1 MHFMMYNSSVIG
13 FSLWMQSIKTVSC
26 IRQSF
31 RKLNFTA
38 LAKQSGFRER
48 KSRKISPLNFVVA
61 LVAMAS
67 KGALSLGKEARLIG
81 FLANLEISRQAVH
94 KCARKATAFM
104 TLVLLKLLELK
115 AYGPVGRDVPK
126 CLSSFDRILIV
137 DSTSI
142 GLPEALAPFFPGAS
156 NQTGSKQAQLK
167 IQAYYDL
174 RNESFVDFSLSSFRK
189 NDQAASKDI
198 LAVAQPNDLILRDLG
213 YFVLDVFKQLDQR
226 GCFFVSR
233 LKTGTCL
240 LAREGDEELDLRKLL
255 RGQKLLDM
263 PVRVGK
269 KAKLPVRLIAVK
281 LPQKVADKRR
291 REHRKNRDNRLR
303 YTCRTSFLLGFEI
316 FITNLDQKN
325 FSPKQ
330 ILSFYGLRWRIEVLF
345 KAFKQHLNL
354 GQVKETTPYQV
365 ELLIYARL
373 ILITHLLNFV
383 YGPLR
388 HYSNT
393 SLSSP
398 LSILKFS
405 YWFDLFAPYFFI
417 LSFIP
422 KDQIIPRWLKQIP
435 KHCTYEK
442 RSRLDFLSCFYSLG

>member
-1 MHFMMYNSSVIG
+1 M
-13 FSLWMQSIKTVSC
+13 
-26 IRQSF
+26 
-31 RKLNFTA
+31 
-38 LAKQSGFRER
+38 
-48 KSRKISPLNFVVA
+48 
-61 LVAMAS
+61 
-67 KGALSLGKEARLIG
+67 
-81 FLANLEISRQAVH
+81 
-94 KCARKATAFM
+94 
-104 TLVLLKLLELK
+104 
-115 AYGPVGRDVPK
+115 GRDVPK

-142 GLPEALAPFFPGAS
+142 GLPKALAPFFPGAS

-213 YFVLDVFKQLDQR
+213 YFVLDVFNKLDQR

-240 LAREGDEELDLRKLL
+240 LANEGDEELDLGKLL
-255 RGQKLLDM
+255 RAQKLLDM

-269 KAKLPVRLIAVK
+269 KAKLAVRLIAVK
-281 LPQKVADKRR
+281 LPQNVTDKRR
-291 REHRKNRDNRLR
+291 REHKQNRDRRLR
-303 YTCRTSFLLGFEI
+303 YTKPTSFLLGFEI
-316 FITNLDQKN
+316 FITNLPHNDFTAEQV
-325 FSPKQ
+325 
-330 ILSFYGLRWRIEVLF
+330 LSFYGLRWRIEILF

-354 GQVKETTPYQV
+354 GQVKENTIYQV

-388 HYSNT
+388 NYSNT

-398 LSILKFS
+398 PSILKVS
-405 YWFDLFAPYFFI
+405 YWFDFFAPYFFI

-435 KHCTYEK
+435 KHCCYEK
-442 RSRLDFLSCFYSLG
+442 RSRLDFLSCFFSLS

>member
-1 MHFMMYNSSVIG
+1 M
-13 FSLWMQSIKTVSC
+13 
-26 IRQSF
+26 
-31 RKLNFTA
+31 
-38 LAKQSGFRER
+38 
-48 KSRKISPLNFVVA
+48 
-61 LVAMAS
+61 
-67 KGALSLGKEARLIG
+67 
-81 FLANLEISRQAVH
+81 
-94 KCARKATAFM
+94 
-104 TLVLLKLLELK
+104 
-115 AYGPVGRDVPK
+115 
-126 CLSSFDRILIV
+126 
-137 DSTSI
+137 
-142 GLPEALAPFFPGAS
+142 
-156 NQTGSKQAQLK
+156 
-167 IQAYYDL
+167 
-174 RNESFVDFSLSSFRK
+174 
-189 NDQAASKDI
+189 
-198 LAVAQPNDLILRDLG
+198 
-213 YFVLDVFKQLDQR
+213 
-226 GCFFVSR
+226 
-233 LKTGTCL
+233 
-240 LAREGDEELDLRKLL
+240 
-255 RGQKLLDM
+255 
-263 PVRVGK
+263 
-269 KAKLPVRLIAVK
+269 
-281 LPQKVADKRR
+281 
-291 REHRKNRDNRLR
+291 
-303 YTCRTSFLLGFEI
+303 EI

>member
-1 MHFMMYNSSVIG
+1 MMYNSSVIG

-31 RKLNFTA
+31 RKLNCTA

-48 KSRKISPLNFVVA
+48 KSRKISPLNFVLA

-94 KCARKATAFM
+94 KCARKTTAFM

-126 CLSSFDRILIV
+126 CLRSFQRVLIV

-142 GLPEALAPFFPGAS
+142 GLPKALAPFFPGAS

-174 RNESFVDFSLSSFRK
+174 LNESFLEFSLSSFRK

-198 LAVAQPNDLILRDLG
+198 LVVAQPNDLILRDLG

-240 LAREGDEELDLRKLL
+240 LANEGDEELDLRKLL

-281 LPQKVADKRR
+281 LPQKVAHKRP
-291 REHRKNRDNRLR
+291 
-303 YTCRTSFLLGFEI
+303 G
-316 FITNLDQKN
+316 
-325 FSPKQ
+325 
-330 ILSFYGLRWRIEVLF
+330 
-345 KAFKQHLNL
+345 
-354 GQVKETTPYQV
+354 
-365 ELLIYARL
+365 
-373 ILITHLLNFV
+373 
-383 YGPLR
+383 
-388 HYSNT
+388 
-393 SLSSP
+393 
-398 LSILKFS
+398 
-405 YWFDLFAPYFFI
+405 
-417 LSFIP
+417 
-422 KDQIIPRWLKQIP
+422 
-435 KHCTYEK
+435 
-442 RSRLDFLSCFYSLG
+442 

>member
-1 MHFMMYNSSVIG
+1 
-13 FSLWMQSIKTVSC
+13 
-26 IRQSF
+26 
-31 RKLNFTA
+31 
-38 LAKQSGFRER
+38 
-48 KSRKISPLNFVVA
+48 
-61 LVAMAS
+61 
-67 KGALSLGKEARLIG
+67 
-81 FLANLEISRQAVH
+81 
-94 KCARKATAFM
+94 M

-240 LAREGDEELDLRKLL
+240 LARESDEELDLRKLL

-281 LPQKVADKRR
+281 LPQKAGR
-291 REHRKNRDNRLR
+291 
-303 YTCRTSFLLGFEI
+303 
-316 FITNLDQKN
+316 
-325 FSPKQ
+325 
-330 ILSFYGLRWRIEVLF
+330 
-345 KAFKQHLNL
+345 
-354 GQVKETTPYQV
+354 
-365 ELLIYARL
+365 
-373 ILITHLLNFV
+373 
-383 YGPLR
+383 
-388 HYSNT
+388 
-393 SLSSP
+393 
-398 LSILKFS
+398 
-405 YWFDLFAPYFFI
+405 
-417 LSFIP
+417 
-422 KDQIIPRWLKQIP
+422 
-435 KHCTYEK
+435 
-442 RSRLDFLSCFYSLG
+442 

>member
-48 KSRKISPLNFVVA
+48 KSRKISPLNFVLA

-126 CLSSFDRILIV
+126 CLRCFQRVLIV

-174 RNESFVDFSLSSFRK
+174 RNESFVHFSLSSFRK

-198 LAVAQPNDLILRDLG
+198 LALTQPNALILRDLG
-213 YFVLDVFKQLDQR
+213 YFVRFLDVFSGTLRR
-226 GCFFVSR
+226 GC
-233 LKTGTCL
+233 
-240 LAREGDEELDLRKLL
+240 
-255 RGQKLLDM
+255 
-263 PVRVGK
+263 
-269 KAKLPVRLIAVK
+269 
-281 LPQKVADKRR
+281 
-291 REHRKNRDNRLR
+291 
-303 YTCRTSFLLGFEI
+303 
-316 FITNLDQKN
+316 
-325 FSPKQ
+325 
-330 ILSFYGLRWRIEVLF
+330 
-345 KAFKQHLNL
+345 
-354 GQVKETTPYQV
+354 
-365 ELLIYARL
+365 
-373 ILITHLLNFV
+373 
-383 YGPLR
+383 
-388 HYSNT
+388 
-393 SLSSP
+393 
-398 LSILKFS
+398 
-405 YWFDLFAPYFFI
+405 
-417 LSFIP
+417 
-422 KDQIIPRWLKQIP
+422 
-435 KHCTYEK
+435 
-442 RSRLDFLSCFYSLG
+442 

>member
-1 MHFMMYNSSVIG
+1 M
-13 FSLWMQSIKTVSC
+13 
-26 IRQSF
+26 RSF
-31 RKLNFTA
+31 
-38 LAKQSGFRER
+38 ER
-48 KSRKISPLNFVVA
+48 V
-61 LVAMAS
+61 
-67 KGALSLGKEARLIG
+67 LI
-81 FLANLEISRQAVH
+81 A
-94 KCARKATAFM
+94 
-104 TLVLLKLLELK
+104 
-115 AYGPVGRDVPK
+115 
-126 CLSSFDRILIV
+126 

-142 GLPEALAPFFPGAS
+142 GLPKVLAPFFPGAS

-198 LAVAQPNDLILRDLG
+198 LALAQPNDLILRDLG

-240 LAREGDEELDLRKLL
+240 LANEGDEELDLRKLL

-269 KAKLPVRLIAVK
+269 KVKLPVRLIAVK
-281 LPQKVADKRR
+281 LPQKVAHKRR
-291 REHRKNRDNRLR
+291 REHRQNRDNRLR
-303 YTCRTSFLLGFEI
+303 YTSRTSFLLGFQI
-316 FITNLDQKN
+316 FITNLHQKD

-330 ILSFYGLRWRIEVLF
+330 ILSFYGLRWRIEIFF

-405 YWFDLFAPYFFI
+405 YWFGFFAPYFFI
-417 LSFIP
+417 LSHIP

-442 RSRLDFLSCFYSLG
+442 RSRLDFLSCFFSLG

>member
-1 MHFMMYNSSVIG
+1 MNP
-13 FSLWMQSIKTVSC
+13 SLTS
-26 IRQSF
+26 
-31 RKLNFTA
+31 
-38 LAKQSGFRER
+38 
-48 KSRKISPLNFVVA
+48 
-61 LVAMAS
+61 AS
-67 KGALSLGKEARLIG
+67 A
-81 FLANLEISRQAVH
+81 
-94 KCARKATAFM
+94 C
-104 TLVLLKLLELK
+104 
-115 AYGPVGRDVPK
+115 
-126 CLSSFDRILIV
+126 
-137 DSTSI
+137 
-142 GLPEALAPFFPGAS
+142 
-156 NQTGSKQAQLK
+156 
-167 IQAYYDL
+167 
-174 RNESFVDFSLSSFRK
+174 FRK

-255 RGQKLLDM
+255 RGQSFSIC
-263 PVRVGK
+263 PFGWAK
-269 KAKLPVRLIAVK
+269 KAKLPVRLIARQTPSK
-281 LPQKVADKRR
+281 AVADKRR

-303 YTCRTSFLLGFEI
+303 YKPHQLPSQGFEI
-316 FITNLDQKN
+316 FITNLDQKD

-365 ELLIYARL
+365 ELLIYAHL

-405 YWFDLFAPYFFI
+405 YWFDLFATLFLHP
-417 LSFIP
+417 LLHS
-422 KDQIIPRWLKQIP
+422 
-435 KHCTYEK
+435 K
-442 RSRLDFLSCFYSLG
+442 RSNHPPMAQTNTSNTAPMKSVLDLISSLVSTP

>member
-1 MHFMMYNSSVIG
+1 MAAFY
-13 FSLWMQSIKTVSC
+13 TVHSFIYRIYPSDTKYKKADC
-26 IRQSF
+26 IRQTF
-31 RKLNFTA
+31 RKLNLTA

-48 KSRKISPLNFVVA
+48 KSRKISPLNFVLA
-61 LVAMAS
+61 LLAMAS
-67 KGALSLGKEARLIG
+67 KGALSLGKEAELIG
-81 FLANLEISRQAVH
+81 FLANRTISRQAVQ
-94 KCARKATAFM
+94 KCAKKATAFM

-115 AYGPVGRDVPK
+115 AYGPVGRAVPN
-126 CLSSFDRILIV
+126 CMRSFERVLIV

-142 GLPEALAPFFPGAS
+142 GLPKALAPFFPGAS

-213 YFVLDVFKQLDQR
+213 YFVLDLFKQLDQR

-240 LAREGDEELDLRKLL
+240 LANEGDEELDLRKLL

-281 LPQKVADKRR
+281 LPQKVAHKRR
-291 REHRKNRDNRLR
+291 HKHRKNRDNRLR
-303 YTCRTSFLLGFEI
+303 YTSRTSFLLGFQI
-316 FITNLDQKN
+316 FITNLHQKD

-330 ILSFYGLRWRIEVLF
+330 ILSFYGPAERDGASKFSSRPLS
-345 KAFKQHLNL
+345 N
-354 GQVKETTPYQV
+354 
-365 ELLIYARL
+365 
-373 ILITHLLNFV
+373 ILISVRSKRLL
-383 YGPLR
+383 PTR
-388 HYSNT
+388 
-393 SLSSP
+393 
-398 LSILKFS
+398 
-405 YWFDLFAPYFFI
+405 
-417 LSFIP
+417 LSFLSTPVSSSLPTYSTSSMVPLDTIRIP
-422 KDQIIPRWLKQIP
+422 VCPL
-435 KHCTYEK
+435 
-442 RSRLDFLSCFYSLG
+442 L

>member
-126 CLSSFDRILIV
+126 CLSSFDRILIG

-240 LAREGDEELDLRKLL
+240 LANEGDEEL
-255 RGQKLLDM
+255 
-263 PVRVGK
+263 
-269 KAKLPVRLIAVK
+269 
-281 LPQKVADKRR
+281 
-291 REHRKNRDNRLR
+291 
-303 YTCRTSFLLGFEI
+303 
-316 FITNLDQKN
+316 
-325 FSPKQ
+325 
-330 ILSFYGLRWRIEVLF
+330 
-345 KAFKQHLNL
+345 
-354 GQVKETTPYQV
+354 
-365 ELLIYARL
+365 IYA
-373 ILITHLLNFV
+373 NFYV
-383 YGPLR
+383 AK
-388 HYSNT
+388 SF
-393 SLSSP
+393 
-398 LSILKFS
+398 SICPFGWAKK
-405 YWFDLFAPYFFI
+405 P
-417 LSFIP
+417 SF
-422 KDQIIPRWLKQIP
+422 R
-435 KHCTYEK
+435 
-442 RSRLDFLSCFYSLG
+442 FV

>member
-1 MHFMMYNSSVIG
+1 M
-13 FSLWMQSIKTVSC
+13 
-26 IRQSF
+26 
-31 RKLNFTA
+31 
-38 LAKQSGFRER
+38 
-48 KSRKISPLNFVVA
+48 
-61 LVAMAS
+61 
-67 KGALSLGKEARLIG
+67 
-81 FLANLEISRQAVH
+81 
-94 KCARKATAFM
+94 
-104 TLVLLKLLELK
+104 
-115 AYGPVGRDVPK
+115 
-126 CLSSFDRILIV
+126 
-137 DSTSI
+137 
-142 GLPEALAPFFPGAS
+142 
-156 NQTGSKQAQLK
+156 
-167 IQAYYDL
+167 

-189 NDQAASKDI
+189 NDQKDILALQAASKDI
-198 LAVAQPNDLILRDLG
+198 LALTQPNDLILRDLG

-240 LAREGDEELDLRKLL
+240 LANEGDEELDLRKLL

-316 FITNLDQKN
+316 FITNLDQKD

>member
-31 RKLNFTA
+31 HKLNFTA

-61 LVAMAS
+61 LLAMAS

-81 FLANLEISRQAVH
+81 FLANRSISRQAVQ
-94 KCARKATAFM
+94 KCAKKATAFM
-104 TLVLLKLLELK
+104 TLVLMRLLELK
-115 AYGPVGRDVPK
+115 AYGPVGRAVPN
-126 CLSSFDRILIV
+126 CMRSFERVLIA

-142 GLPEALAPFFPGAS
+142 GLPKVLAPFFPGAS

-189 NDQAASKDI
+189 NDHAASKDI

-213 YFVLDVFKQLDQR
+213 YFIRFLDVFKQLDQR

-240 LAREGDEELDLRKLL
+240 LAEESDEELDLRKLL

-303 YTCRTSFLLGFEI
+303 YTCRTSL
-316 FITNLDQKN
+316 
-325 FSPKQ
+325 P
-330 ILSFYGLRWRIEVLF
+330 
-345 KAFKQHLNL
+345 
-354 GQVKETTPYQV
+354 
-365 ELLIYARL
+365 
-373 ILITHLLNFV
+373 
-383 YGPLR
+383 
-388 HYSNT
+388 
-393 SLSSP
+393 
-398 LSILKFS
+398 
-405 YWFDLFAPYFFI
+405 
-417 LSFIP
+417 
-422 KDQIIPRWLKQIP
+422 
-435 KHCTYEK
+435 
-442 RSRLDFLSCFYSLG
+442 SRVS